1 MKNKVLVIAS
11 HPDDETIGCGATIA
25 RHISDGDEVKIMT
38 MTNGISSR
46 GHANKKIIQKR
57 NDCFVRATKLL
68 GAEIIAQ
75 GDFPDNMLDS
85 VPLLELV
92 KFIEKEK
99 INTNFNIVYTHSSSD
114 LNVDHRLT
122 FQASMT
128 AFRPEPN
135 ETIEEIRCFEIP
147 SSTDFSASQ
156 ISSDFKPNLFINTE
170 KFHEIKVRALETY
183 QDEIREFPHSR
194 SIKAIDALA
203 IVRGSSVG
211 VEKAEAFEVV
221 RKIER

>member
-1 MKNKVLVIAS
+1 MKNKILIIAS

-46 GHANKKIIQKR
+46 GITDKKNIQKR
-57 NDCFVRATKLL
+57 KDCFVQAMKIL
-68 GAEIIAQ
+68 GAEIVAQ

-99 INTNFNIVYTHSSSD
+99 IKTNYNIVYTHSSSD

-135 ETIEEIRCFEIP
+135 ETIKEIRCFEIP

-156 ISSDFKPNLFINTE
+156 ISSAFKPNLFISTE
-170 KFHEIKVRALETY
+170 NFHEIKVRALEIY
-183 QDEIREFPHSR
+183 RDEIKEFPHSR

-203 IVRGSSVG
+203 TVRGSSVG
-211 VEKAEAFEVV
+211 IEKAEAFEVV